1 MADLPRPARIYIVV
15 VLVVAAAAVVVTLI
29 LAPPRVDRAP
39 LALLLLACATIA
51 QQFKVKSPKHQSY
64 YTTTI
69 FFFAAALVLRPA
81 YVMAIVI
88 AAHAAEL
95 LRFRYRW
102 YIAAFNVANFLTCS
116 ITAGAIFGLP
126 GSGAAPC
133 SRMALAV
140 LAGVVLPALNHLL
153 TAFVIM
159 WARGVA
165 LSKAGTLDLENLGT
179 DVALMSIG
187 ALGALLLLSNPW
199 LVPLTLGPLFLIYR
213 SLLVPTLKEEA
224 RTDPKTELAN
234 MKHWSAVGHDESD
247 RDRRF
252 RRPLSVA
259 IADLDLLRDINNRY
273 GHLVGDQM
281 IVRVAQAIRSAV
293 RDYDLPARFGG
304 DEFAI
309 LMPESTL
316 PEALIVAERIRQG
329 VQAIELR
336 VSDGTRVMV
345 SASIGVAA
353 FPRAG
358 GNASELLAAADRAV
372 YQAKAQGRNQVCAFA
387 EPADQ
392 LRWPRPAVVTT
403 LPVVGATSSDASL
416 VGGPHGRA

>member
-102 YIAAFNVANFLTCS
+102 YIAAFNVAN
-116 ITAGAIFGLP
+116 
-126 GSGAAPC
+126 
-133 SRMALAV
+133 
-140 LAGVVLPALNHLL
+140 
-153 TAFVIM
+153 
-159 WARGVA
+159 

-234 MKHWSAVGHDESD
+234 MKHWSAVGGDEID
-247 RDRRF
+247 RARRF
-252 RRPLSVA
+252 GRPLSVA

-309 LMPESTL
+309 LMPETTL